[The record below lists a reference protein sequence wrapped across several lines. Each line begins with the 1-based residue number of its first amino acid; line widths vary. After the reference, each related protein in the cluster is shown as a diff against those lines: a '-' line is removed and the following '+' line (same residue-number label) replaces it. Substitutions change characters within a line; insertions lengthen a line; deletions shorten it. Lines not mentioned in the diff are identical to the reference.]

1 MVCLFPNVLCAAEED
16 ISTKK
21 PAAIDL
27 PLIQEELD
35 FLKEE
40 TVSIAVLHEQSI
52 SKAPS
57 NVYVLTEEDIRRS
70 GAIDI
75 PTLLRRI
82 PGVEVMQTTGA
93 DFNVSVRGNN
103 QLLANKLL
111 VQVNG
116 RSIGVDAQALV
127 SWKLIPVTLPE
138 IKRIEVLKGPAGA
151 THGFNAFD
159 GVINIITKSPDE
171 MKGSTIQVG
180 GGEFDTI
187 SSSAIYGD
195 RHGNFS
201 YRLSAGY
208 DQTNDWDDRDKTA
221 LQAYKFNVQ
230 TEYRLPA
237 QAKLRLA
244 GGVVDAD
251 EFNSPTTPVGIDPGD
266 HFLPFVLMEYADPN
280 VLLRTYW
287 NRTDTK
293 TDTLSSPT
301 LASISQNSDEDG
313 KTTNDAL
320 NDTYDVLGQHM
331 LEFGT
336 ASRLTYGG
344 NYRHNRTSSNYLAST
359 THEDRLGLYVQ
370 GEWTGLETLTAVAG
384 FRFDMDTFINPTYSP
399 RGSLVFEPVPNHTF
413 RAAVSV
419 GYRPPTVYENN
430 VKVITRVNL
439 PPPFGPV
446 ITQNRGS
453 TNLDPEKLVSYEVGY
468 QGWFLKHRL
477 RLRVD
482 LFYNHLKDLI
492 QFNNVSAGGS
502 TSPMNGGSGEIYG
515 GEAGVEILFTP
526 WLSGFANYSYQDFDQ
541 KFIGES
547 RRTGAQSKV
556 SAGMRIDL
564 ENGLNG
570 EALFHYVGPTTYPI
584 SPAFSSLAPIT
595 GEPAP
600 NPRVGSYTLLNLR
613 GAYRFWEERAPD
625 GHSRQAEVAI
635 SVFNALND
643 RHKEHPLGET
653 IKSRVMGWL
662 TLKY

>member
-1 MVCLFPNVLCAAEED
+1 
-16 ISTKK
+16 
-21 PAAIDL
+21 
-27 PLIQEELD
+27 
-35 FLKEE
+35 
-40 TVSIAVLHEQSI
+40 
-52 SKAPS
+52 
-57 NVYVLTEEDIRRS
+57 
-70 GAIDI
+70 
-75 PTLLRRI
+75 
-82 PGVEVMQTTGA
+82 MQTIGA
-93 DFNVSVRGNN
+93 DFNVSMRGDN

-111 VQVNG
+111 VQVDG
-116 RSIGVDAQALV
+116 RSITVDAQVLV
-127 SWKLIPVTLPE
+127 FWKLIPVTLPE

-151 THGFNAFD
+151 IHGFNAFD

-171 MKGSTIQVG
+171 VKGSTVQVA
-180 GGEFDTI
+180 GGELDTI
-187 SSSAIYGD
+187 TSSAIYGGT
-195 RHGNFS
+195 HGNFS

-208 DQTNDWDDRDKTA
+208 DQANDWDDRDKTA

-251 EFNSPTTPVGIDPGD
+251 DFNSPITEAGSSPGD
-266 HFLPFVLMEYADPN
+266 PFQPYALLEYADPN

-293 TDTLSSPT
+293 NKTLPPPA
-301 LASISQNSDEDG
+301 LVSILQISAEDG
-313 KTTNDAL
+313 KTTNDSL
-320 NDTYDVLGQHM
+320 YDTYDVLGQHM
-331 LEFGT
+331 LEFGN

-344 NYRHNRTSSNYLAST
+344 NYRHNRTSTNFFSKTA
-359 THEDRLGLYVQ
+359 HEDRLGLYVQ
-370 GEWTGLETLTAVAG
+370 GEWTGLETLTAAAG

-399 RGSLVFEPVPNHTF
+399 RGSLVYEPIPNHTL

-419 GYRPPTVYENN
+419 GYRPPTAFERN
-430 VKVITRVNL
+430 VAVMTRVNL
-439 PPPFGPV
+439 PPPFGPIV
-446 ITQNRGS
+446 TQTRGS
-453 TNLDPEKLVSYEVGY
+453 KNLDPEKIVSYEFGY
-468 QGWFLKHRL
+468 QGWFLNHRL
-477 RLRVD
+477 RLRAD

-492 QFNNVSAGGS
+492 QLTALSAGGP
-502 TSPMNGGSGEIYG
+502 TSPINGGHGDIYG

-526 WLSGFANYSYQDFDQ
+526 WLSGFVNYSYQDFDQ
-541 KFIGES
+541 NFKGQS

-556 SAGMRIDL
+556 SAGMRIDM

-584 SPAFSSLAPIT
+584 SSVFESFAPIT

-600 NPRVGSYTLLNLR
+600 NPRVGSYTLLNIR
-613 GAYRFWEERAPD
+613 GAYRFWEERASD
-625 GHSRQAEVAI
+625 GHRRQAEVAI
-635 SVFNALND
+635 SAFNALND